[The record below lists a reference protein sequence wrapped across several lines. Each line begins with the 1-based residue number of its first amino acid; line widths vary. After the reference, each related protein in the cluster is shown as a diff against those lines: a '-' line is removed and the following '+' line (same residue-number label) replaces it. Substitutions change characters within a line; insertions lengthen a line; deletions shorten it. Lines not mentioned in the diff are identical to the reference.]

1 MQNPHKNF
9 TLWGFYHGVFMTQ
22 DELNLPDANEDTLLA
37 VNAWLSRHQIQKPYH
52 DNVKQAGRLIAKAY
66 MAGEL
71 YQARTEGVVVSKSSK
86 AGDVSVSK
94 TYASGQ
100 DGQAMGQYEMM
111 ALDLIKPFIITFGGM
126 ASLPV
131 IRG

>member
-1 MQNPHKNF
+1 
-9 TLWGFYHGVFMTQ
+9 MTK
-22 DELNLPDANEDTLLA
+22 DDLNLPDVDDATLLA
-37 VNAWLSRHQIQKPYH
+37 VSAWLSRYNLKKPYH
-52 DNVKQAGRLIAKAY
+52 DNVKKAGRLIAKAY
-66 MAGEL
+66 LAGEL

-100 DGQAMGQYEMM
+100 DGVAMGRHEMM
-111 ALDLIKPFIITFGGM
+111 ALDLIRPFIITFGAM
-126 ASLPV
+126 SCLPV

>member
-1 MQNPHKNF
+1 M
-9 TLWGFYHGVFMTQ
+9 TL
-22 DELNLPDANEDTLLA
+22 DDLPNADEDTLLA
-37 VNAWLSRHQIQKPYH
+37 VNAWLSRHNIKKPYH
-52 DNVKQAGRLIAKAY
+52 DNVKQAGRL
-66 MAGEL
+66 GEL

-100 DGQAMGQYEMM
+100 DGQAMGRYEMM

>member
-1 MQNPHKNF
+1 
-9 TLWGFYHGVFMTQ
+9 MTQ

-66 MAGEL
+66 LAGEL
-71 YQARTEGVVVSKSSK
+71 YQARTEGVVVNKSSK

-94 TYASGQ
+94 TYADGA

-111 ALDLIKPFIITFGGM
+111 ALDLIKPFIITFGGI

-131 IRG
+131 IRV

>member
-1 MQNPHKNF
+1 
-9 TLWGFYHGVFMTQ
+9 MTQ

>member
-1 MQNPHKNF
+1 M
-9 TLWGFYHGVFMTQ
+9 TL
-22 DELNLPDANEDTLLA
+22 DELNLPNADDDTLLA
-37 VNAWLSRHQIQKPYH
+37 VNAWLSRHNITKPYH

-66 MAGEL
+66 LAGEL

-94 TYASGQ
+94 TYANGT
-100 DGQAMGQYEMM
+100 DGQAMGQFEMI
-111 ALDLIKPFIITFGGM
+111 ALDLIKPFIINVGNM
-126 ASLPV
+126 ASLAV